1 MEQLKAAQAGQLAGL
16 EGLFPAVLE
25 RAFRGEW

>member
-1 MEQLKAAQAGQLAGL
+1 MEALKAAQGGQLSAL
-16 EGLFPAVLE
+16 EGLFPGVLE

>member
-1 MEQLKAAQAGQLAGL
+1 MRQLKSAQSEQLAGL